1 MKPPQAASADAAS
14 RPAGVSGAAPTG
26 GLLHKLD
33 PTLASILELARWA
46 PSGDNTQ
53 PWRFE
58 LLDARRL
65 VVHGHDTR
73 DHCVYDLD
81 GHPSQISIGALL
93 ETMAIAASTFQLS
106 TRITPHADA
115 PPHRPTLTVEFI
127 DQPGL
132 APDPLA
138 AHIITRSV
146 QRLPLSRRPLTAS
159 EKAALTA
166 TLPAGYTVCWL
177 EGRQR
182 TAAAGLMF
190 RNAKLRLTMPEAHQV
205 HQAVIE
211 WNARHSADRMPDRA
225 LGVDRF
231 TAKMMRWVMHDWRR
245 VEFFNTWLAG
255 TVAPRLQMDLIPG
268 LACAAHFVLAAPIL
282 PHRTG
287 DYLAAGRA
295 MQRFWLT
302 ATALGLQLQPEMT
315 PLIFSRYVRDGRV
328 FSGTR
333 GMQERAA
340 VLAHDGER
348 LVGTA
353 AWDRAVFMGRIG
365 AGPPAQARS
374 LRRPLADLIIA
385 P

>member
-1 MKPPQAASADAAS
+1 MNRPSLRQLPPALDA
-14 RPAGVSGAAPTG
+14 
-26 GLLHKLD
+26 
-33 PTLASILELARWA
+33 TLEHILELARWA

-58 LLDARRL
+58 IIDARRL
-65 VVHGHDTR
+65 IVHGHDTR

-81 GHPSQISIGALL
+81 GHPSQISLGALL
-93 ETMAIAASTFQLS
+93 ETMAIAASTFQLATEV
-106 TRITPHADA
+106 TRRPDTPAD
-115 PPHRPTLTVEFI
+115 RPTFSVALVHDHHLE
-127 DQPGL
+127 
-132 APDPLA
+132 PDPLA
-138 AHIITRSV
+138 DFILARSV
-146 QRLPLSRRPLTAS
+146 QRLPLSRRALTAT

-166 TLPAGYTVCWL
+166 TLPPGYQVQWL
-177 EGRQR
+177 EGKQR
-182 TAAAGLMF
+182 TAAAGLMY

-225 LGVDRF
+225 LGVDPL
-231 TAKMMRWVMHDWRR
+231 TARLMRWIMHDWSR

-255 TVAPRLQMDLIPG
+255 TVAPRVQMDLVPG
-268 LACAAHFVLAAPIL
+268 LACAAHFVLTAPVR
-282 PHRTG
+282 PHRTD
-287 DYLAAGRA
+287 DYIAAGRA

-302 ATALGLQLQPEMT
+302 ATAQHLQLQPEMT
-315 PLIFSRYVRDGRV
+315 PLIFSRYVREGRV

-340 VLAHDGER
+340 ALSREGEQ
-348 LVGTA
+348 LVGKL
-353 AWDRAVFMGRIG
+353 AWDTAVFMGRIG

-374 LRRPLADLIIA
+374 LRRPLHELIVA